1 MTHVPKRTGIG
12 TLNQWLRLDQ
22 SVKLQDGKWEVKNLR
37 KQSAPKKRTN
47 ANIARNKRFSI
58 DALLKHIDPGAS
70 SEAEE
75 FVQRIYEQRRL
86 GHERPA
92 LQ

>member
-1 MTHVPKRTGIG
+1 M
-12 TLNQWLRLDQ
+12 
-22 SVKLQDGKWEVKNLR
+22 KNLR

-47 ANIARNKRFSI
+47 ANIVRKKRFSI

-75 FVQRIYEQRRL
+75 FVQLIYEQRRL
-86 GHERPA
+86 HHQPIV